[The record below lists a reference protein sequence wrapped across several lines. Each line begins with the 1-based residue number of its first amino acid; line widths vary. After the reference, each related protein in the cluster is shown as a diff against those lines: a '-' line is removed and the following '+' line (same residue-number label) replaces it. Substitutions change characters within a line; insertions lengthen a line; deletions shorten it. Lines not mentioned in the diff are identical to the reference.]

1 MGWPYAL
8 RETPT
13 DFEANSSVS
22 INARKRQ
29 STPENVHVTGSEIT
43 VGSGADSPKGIWGF
57 LDDVELSQVSAE

>member
-29 STPENVHVTGSEIT
+29 STPENVHVTGSEIK
-43 VGSGADSPKGIWGF
+43 VGSGADSPKGI
-57 LDDVELSQVSAE
+57 